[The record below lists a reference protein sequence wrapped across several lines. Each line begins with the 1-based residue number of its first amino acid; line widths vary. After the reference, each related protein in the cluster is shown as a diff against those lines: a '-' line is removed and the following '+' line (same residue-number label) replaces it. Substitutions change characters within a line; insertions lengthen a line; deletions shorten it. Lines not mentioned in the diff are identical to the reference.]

1 MAYKQID
8 YTIGSDHLNF
18 PAEAET
24 TRIFNSSRNSVG
36 SLEELIFK
44 GKTSNGARIT
54 DFKVAGVYKVTNL
67 KGLPT
72 GITTDKIGILS
83 VTAVGNIG
91 APDLLKYE
99 YISNSGQVVTT
110 TSVGGKTLGF
120 VTLGIQ
126 LQNQMNSLNNQIGS
140 LSGLATTNNKSVGDA
155 INEINHELDTG
166 PKMNFASFLGGK
178 DSRGTNVDLIGINSS
193 NQLQIGDA
201 SHTVN
206 IKSNGGLTINGQK
219 VVTAANPKA
228 LNADTVDGF
237 HANVFARYSEAGT
250 WAKAQAFNSGVNI
263 GNSNAVR
270 FLSSSAQTQYTLQ
283 PGSNS
288 LDMVSTSGGKFSI
301 SQNGQ
306 ITATGDATVTGSV
319 KIKANASD
327 AGFSLT
333 RTGSTLSLNGIAT
346 LDQGNSRFATSNAIE
361 VQGRLLFLTGTQ
373 PTGSIPKGSI
383 WLGA

>member
-44 GKTSNGARIT
+44 GKTSNGATIT

-83 VTAVGNIG
+83 VIAVGEIG
-91 APDLLKYE
+91 SPDLLKYE

-120 VTLGIQ
+120 VTLGVQ

-140 LSGLATTNNKSVGDA
+140 LSGLATANKTSLVNA
-155 INEINHELDTG
+155 INEISHELDSG
-166 PKMNFASFLGGK
+166 PQMNFASFLSGK
-178 DSRGTNVDLIGINSS
+178 DSRGTNVDLIGINSE

-201 SHTVN
+201 NHTVN
-206 IKSNGGLTINGQK
+206 IKSNDGLTINGQK
-219 VVTAANPKA
+219 VVTASNPQA

-250 WAKAQAFNSGVNI
+250 WDQTQSFNGGAVVAGSNGIQFNST
-263 GNSNAVR
+263 SNQSQYAIR
-270 FLSSSAQTQYTLQ
+270 TSA
-283 PGSNS
+283 SS
-288 LDMVSTSGGKFSI
+288 LDMTTASGGSFSI

-306 ITATGDATVTGSV
+306 ITASGDATVTGSV

-373 PTGSIPKGSI
+373 PTGSIPEGSI